1 MGNQTKIAEQ
11 NGSAAKASTA
21 MARDVG
27 EFADDALTLAELQGQ
42 LLVADVRECGQRV
55 LLPGLIL
62 LWSVAL
68 GLACF
73 PITLVGLAL
82 LVVQVFAISYPTG
95 FLIVALVGAVLS
107 ALVCTI
113 TWLQVRK
120 RLAVLGRSQQELVRN
135 LRWIK
140 KVLQR
145 SRITRGNGIDNSW
158 RTVT

>member
-42 LLVADVRECGQRV
+42 LLVADVRECGRKILVPGLV
-55 LLPGLIL
+55 LLYGA
-62 LWSVAL
+62 AL

-73 PITLVGLAL
+73 PVALVALAL
-82 LVVQVFAISYPTG
+82 LVVQVFATSYAAG
-95 FLIVALVGAVLS
+95 FLIVALGAAILS
-107 ALVCTI
+107 ALMCVS
-113 TWLQVRK
+113 TWRQIQSG
-120 RLAVLGRSQQELVRN
+120 ASVLGRSQQELIRN

-145 SRITRGNGIDNSW
+145 SRITRGNSIDNSW